1 MEPHQ
6 ERVIAEKAARDLEI
20 KALQKFIRQSPI
32 FDTLDLEQQWLLT
45 TQCHVMV
52 QLSSILGQR
61 IAAFNK
67 EKYMIKNISTERLY
81 EILKFA
87 GDQLDNK
94 DTVEIDT
101 SELVEITNLLILS
114 RINKEKQ

>member
-1 MEPHQ
+1 
-6 ERVIAEKAARDLEI
+6 
-20 KALQKFIRQSPI
+20 
-32 FDTLDLEQQWLLT
+32 
-45 TQCHVMV
+45 
-52 QLSSILGQR
+52 
-61 IAAFNK
+61 
-67 EKYMIKNISTERLY
+67 MIKNISTERLY